1 MRLYGE
7 VGHQNVWRVEKGDL
21 MTKEWRQETRM
32 YIPTTTL
39 NAGQTILVEGVP
51 HTKGTALKGFTT

>member
-32 YIPTTTL
+32 YIPTNHSTQCWTDD
-39 NAGQTILVEGVP
+39 VEGVYVYL
-51 HTKGTALKGFTT
+51 GTLL